1 MFPNLLEATRE
12 YWRKLDELETA
23 YKQGRISIEEVDAS
37 VNVLMEELG
46 RERRKAL
53 FSLWQNWKQWLALN
67 REVLVGLLVLM
78 SIAYIWTSTIQIS

>member
-46 RERRKAL
+46 REPGAAQENITQNM
-53 FSLWQNWKQWLALN
+53 LWLDENLPTKPASYNHDPLQP
-67 REVLVGLLVLM
+67 VGIFVEGCD
-78 SIAYIWTSTIQIS
+78 